1 VDSQR
6 QAHLSSRLD
15 QVTCLITGAAG
26 GIGRAIALRLVD
38 EGASVV
44 LCDVAQEPVE
54 SLASEIGGQAL
65 AVVADVTDEASM
77 KAAVQQA
84 VDRFGSLNVM
94 YNNAGV
100 ARFTPIETITREAFD
115 QVMGVNIYGVIVGSK
130 VAAEV
135 MRSQGRGGK
144 IVNTCSVAGK
154 RAGPRAALYA
164 GSKFAVR
171 GITQSLALE
180 LAADGITVNAL
191 CPGIVDTPLWEP
203 LANAYKE
210 HGLLDDTSKVL
221 EMMSARIA
229 LGRHS
234 EPSDTAG
241 LAAFLA
247 STDSDYMTGQCINI
261 DGGMVFD

>member
-1 VDSQR
+1 MRPVP
-6 QAHLSSRLD
+6 SSRRLD

-44 LCDVAQEPVE
+44 LCDIAEEPVE

-65 AVVADVTDEASM
+65 ALVADVRDETAM
-77 KAAVQQA
+77 RNAAQLA
-84 VDRFGSLNVM
+84 VDRFGSLNVVF
-94 YNNAGV
+94 NNAGV
-100 ARFTPIETITREAFD
+100 ARLTPIETITRQAFD
-115 QVMGVNIYGVIVGSK
+115 EVMGINVYGVIVGSK

-135 MRSQGRGGK
+135 MRAQGSGGK
-144 IVNTCSVAGK
+144 IINTCSIAGK

-171 GITQSLALE
+171 GVTQSLALE
-180 LAADGITVNAL
+180 LGADGITVNAL
-191 CPGIVDTPLWEP
+191 CPGVVDTPLWEP
-203 LANAYKE
+203 LAPAYAA
-210 HGLLDDTSKVL
+210 HGLLEDPADVL
-221 EMMSARIA
+221 DMMSARAA

-234 EPSDTAG
+234 VPADTAG

-247 STDSDYMTGQCINI
+247 SPDADYMTGQCINV
-261 DGGMVFD
+261 DGGMV

>member
-1 VDSQR
+1 MS
-6 QAHLSSRLD
+6 ARLG

-26 GIGRAIALRLVD
+26 GIGRAIALRVVD

-65 AVVADVTDEASM
+65 AFVADVTDEPAM
-77 KAAVQQA
+77 KEAAELA
-84 VDRFGSLNVM
+84 VDRFGSLDVVF
-94 YNNAGV
+94 NNAGV

-115 QVMGVNIYGVIVGSK
+115 QVMGINVYGVIVGSK
-130 VAAEV
+130 VAAEA
-135 MRSQGRGGK
+135 MRAQGRGGK

-203 LANAYKE
+203 LATAYAA
-210 HGLLDDTSKVL
+210 HGLLEDPADVL
-221 EMMSARIA
+221 EMMSARTA

-234 EPSDTAG
+234 VPADTAG

-247 STDSDYMTGQCINI
+247 SSDSDYMTGQCINI

>member
-1 VDSQR
+1 VTTR
-6 QAHLSSRLD
+6 PVPSSGRLD

-44 LCDVAQEPVE
+44 LCDIAQKPVE

-65 AVVADVTDEASM
+65 ALVADVCDEAAM
-77 KAAVQQA
+77 EKAAQLA
-84 VDRFGSLNVM
+84 VDGFGSLNVVC
-94 YNNAGV
+94 NNAGV
-100 ARFTPIETITREAFD
+100 ARFTPIETITRRAFD
-115 QVMGVNIYGVIVGSK
+115 EVMGINVYGVIVGSK
-130 VAAEV
+130 VATEV
-135 MRSQGRGGK
+135 MRARGHGGK
-144 IVNTCSVAGK
+144 IINTCSIAGK
-154 RAGPRAALYA
+154 RAGPRAARYA

-191 CPGIVDTPLWEP
+191 CPGIVDTSLWEP
-203 LANAYKE
+203 LATAYAE
-210 HGLLDDTSKVL
+210 HGLLEDPADVL
-221 EMMSARIA
+221 ETMSARAA

-234 EPSDTAG
+234 VPADIAG

-247 STDSDYMTGQCINI
+247 SPDADYMTGQCINV